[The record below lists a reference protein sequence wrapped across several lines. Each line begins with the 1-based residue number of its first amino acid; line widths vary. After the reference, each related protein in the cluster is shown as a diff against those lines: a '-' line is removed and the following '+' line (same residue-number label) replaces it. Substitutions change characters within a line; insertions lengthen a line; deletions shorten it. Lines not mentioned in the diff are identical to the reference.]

1 MRFDDWTYLWPPRP
15 DNKVSKTLLNYYE
28 KQKWVAQAKLNGT
41 CNVMAVS
48 PDRKTIKA
56 MTRHNE
62 PHKLWSPSTHT
73 AKTFADLPGN
83 GWYVFVAELM
93 HSKVPGIRDINYIHD
108 VLVADGEYLVGATLA
123 ERQAILQNLFPVE
136 LADKTPLS
144 HFVID
149 EHTWLVRNHTAGF
162 GNLFEKLDA
171 PEHEGLVL
179 KNPQSKLSVCSRQ
192 ATNQAWQVKCRRP
205 HTNYGF

>member
-28 KQKWVAQAKLNGT
+28 KQQWVAQAKLNGT

-62 PHKLWSPSTHT
+62 PHKLWSPSAHT
-73 AKTFADLPGN
+73 AKTFADLSGD

-93 HSKVPGIRDINYIHD
+93 HSKVSGIRDINYIHD
-108 VLVADGEYLVGATLA
+108 VLVADGEYLVGTTLA
-123 ERQAILQNLFPVE
+123 ERQAILQNLFPVK
-136 LADKTPLS
+136 LTDKTPLS

-149 EHTWLVRNHTAGF
+149 EHTWLVRNHTVGF
-162 GNLFEKLDA
+162 GNLFEKLNS

-179 KNPQSKLSVCSRQ
+179 KNPQSKLSMCSRQ
-192 ATNQAWQVKCRRP
+192 ATNQTWQVKCRRP